1 MKKIRKII
9 EFLVGYF
16 TIFVIFIII
25 IYDMIN
31 NFILKSLPD
40 IEVAYP
46 AISSV
51 LLVSVSTIL
60 ILYQFENREK
70 LEKIEELPKEI
81 SSIVGHSGSVKF
93 FKNIDEVDNYIA
105 KRISQAKETVYDLNW
120 QDFMAKNPIPRNE
133 AKKKHVSNQI
143 DKEIRKFCN
152 HKKDI
157 REYKEI
163 FTFSYERNI
172 DKMLDHINYGPVYS
186 CRYFDNK
193 EEKTKFPKI
202 QFVIIDEEEVIF
214 VSSSYAPHLYSLKGK
229 ELVGVFRKYFEQAWQ
244 LATELKSDNILKK
257 DKIDYIE
264 STYR

>member
-1 MKKIRKII
+1 VK
-9 EFLVGYF
+9 
-16 TIFVIFIII
+16 
-25 IYDMIN
+25 
-31 NFILKSLPD
+31 
-40 IEVAYP
+40 
-46 AISSV
+46 
-51 LLVSVSTIL
+51 
-60 ILYQFENREK
+60 
-70 LEKIEELPKEI
+70 KIEELSKYI
-81 SSIVGHSGSVKF
+81 SSIVGHSESVKF

-105 KRISQAKETVYDLNW
+105 KLISQAKETVYDLNW

-143 DKEIRKFCN
+143 DKEIRKFYN

-202 QFVIIDEEEVIF
+202 QFIIIDEEEVIF
-214 VSSSYAPHLYSLKGK
+214 VSSSYVPHLYSLKGK
-229 ELVGVFRKYFEQAWQ
+229 ELVGYLE
-244 LATELKSDNILKK
+244 NILNKH
-257 DKIDYIE
+257 DY
-264 STYR
+264 